1 MTDVW
6 ILDDDKSI
14 RWVFEKALASA
25 NLSYKS
31 FSNTN
36 EAINQFNHEKPSVII
51 SDIRMPGETGLV
63 FLTKVSEKF
72 PEIPI
77 IIMTAYSDLDTAV
90 AAFQKGAFEYI
101 AKPFDIDKSIEVI
114 KKALVKANANKTTAS
129 DDQRFAP
136 EIIGQ
141 SSSMQTVFR
150 MIGKLSKSEDNV
162 LITGETGTG
171 KALVAQSLH
180 NNSQRKDQPFI
191 KINTATIPKGLI
203 EEALFGMETHAST
216 DSKEVIKGM
225 VDGADGGTLF
235 LDEIGDMPMEIQMR
249 LLTILSDGQF
259 YRVAGKKPVAINIRI
274 IAATNQN
281 LNTLVAKQLFRDDL
295 FYRLNAISIM
305 IPPLRERPDDIPLL
319 TQFFL
324 KNSAQSLKMEVKVL
338 SEEVLNYLITLNW
351 SGNVLQLENVCH
363 WLTLMT
369 SGATITI
376 DDLPLDLKD
385 QSNNVAPHGNQEDWR
400 IGLHRNIDLEIKN
413 GNHQVYDTI
422 IQDVEKTLI
431 SSALSHTKNRKIDA
445 AKILG
450 IGRNTITRKIKELG
464 IKND

>member
-114 KKALVKANANKTTAS
+114 KKALVKANANKTTPS

-203 EEALFGMETHAST
+203 EEALFGMETHASP
-216 DSKEVIKGM
+216 DSQEVIKGM
-225 VDGADGGTLF
+225 VDDADGGTLF
-235 LDEIGDMPMEIQMR
+235 LDEIGDMPMEIQIR
-249 LLTILSDGQF
+249 LLTMLSDGQF
-259 YRVAGKKPVAINIRI
+259 FRVGGKKPVAINIRI

-319 TQFFL
+319 TQCFL
-324 KNSAQSLKMEVKVL
+324 KNSAQSLKMEAKVM

-450 IGRNTITRKIKELG
+450 IGRNTITRKIKELD
-464 IKND
+464 IK

>member
-114 KKALVKANANKTTAS
+114 KKALVKANVNNITAS
-129 DDQRFAP
+129 DNQCSAP

-141 SSSMQTVFR
+141 SPSMQTVFR

-162 LITGETGTG
+162 LISGETGTG

-180 NNSQRKDQPFI
+180 NNSQRKDHPFI
-191 KINTATIPKGLI
+191 KINTGAIPKGLI
-203 EEALFGMETHAST
+203 EEALFGIDKSAST
-216 DSKEVIKGM
+216 DSQEVIRGI
-225 VDGADGGTLF
+225 VDEAHGGTLF
-235 LDEIGDMPMEIQMR
+235 LDEIGDIPMEIQLR
-249 LLTILSDGQF
+249 LLRILNDGQF
-259 YRVAGKKPVAINIRI
+259 YRVAGKKPVAINTRI

-281 LNTLVAKQLFRDDL
+281 LSALVAKQLFRGDL

-319 TQFFL
+319 TQSFL
-324 KNSAQSLKMEVKVL
+324 KNSAQTLKMEVKVL

-363 WLTLMT
+363 WVTLMT
-369 SGATITI
+369 SGNTITI

-385 QSNNVAPHGNQEDWR
+385 QSEKNAQYDNQEDWH
-400 IGLHRNIDLEIKN
+400 IGLYRDIGMQIERGSHE
-413 GNHQVYDTI
+413 VYDTI

-431 SSALSHTKNRKIDA
+431 SSALNYTKNRKIDA

-450 IGRNTITRKIKELG
+450 IGRNTITRKIKELD
-464 IKND
+464 IEK

>member
-114 KKALVKANANKTTAS
+114 KKALVKANANKTTPS

-150 MIGKLSKSEDNV
+150 MIGKLSKSEGNV
-162 LITGETGTG
+162 LISGETGTG

-203 EEALFGMETHAST
+203 EEALFGMETHASP
-216 DSKEVIKGM
+216 DSQEVIKGM
-225 VDGADGGTLF
+225 VDDADGGTLF
-235 LDEIGDMPMEIQMR
+235 LDEIGDMPMEIQIR

-259 YRVAGKKPVAINIRI
+259 YRVGGKKPVAINIRI

-319 TQFFL
+319 TQSFL

-464 IKND
+464 IKKE

>member
-203 EEALFGMETHAST
+203 EEALFGMETHASP
-216 DSKEVIKGM
+216 DSQEVIKGM
-225 VDGADGGTLF
+225 VDDADGGTLF
-235 LDEIGDMPMEIQMR
+235 LDEIGDMPMEIQIR

-259 YRVAGKKPVAINIRI
+259 YRVGGKKPVAINIRI

-319 TQFFL
+319 TQCFL
-324 KNSAQSLKMEVKVL
+324 KNSAQSLKMEAKVM

-431 SSALSHTKNRKIDA
+431 SSALSYSKNRKVDA

-464 IKND
+464 IK

>member
-114 KKALVKANANKTTAS
+114 KKALVKANANKTTPS

-150 MIGKLSKSEDNV
+150 IIGKLSKSESNV
-162 LITGETGTG
+162 LISGETGTG

-203 EEALFGMETHAST
+203 EEALFGMETHASP
-216 DSKEVIKGM
+216 DSQEVIKGM
-225 VDGADGGTLF
+225 VDDADGGTLF
-235 LDEIGDMPMEIQMR
+235 LDEIGDMPMEIQIR

-259 YRVAGKKPVAINIRI
+259 YRVGGKKPVAINIRI

-319 TQFFL
+319 TQCFL
-324 KNSAQSLKMEVKVL
+324 KNSAQSLKMETRVL
-338 SEEVLNYLITLNW
+338 SEEALHYLITLNW

-450 IGRNTITRKIKELG
+450 IGRNTITRKIKELD
-464 IKND
+464 IK

>member
-114 KKALVKANANKTTAS
+114 KKALAKANANNKNTA
-129 DDQRFAP
+129 DDQSLAP

-141 SSSMQTVFR
+141 SSSIQEVFR
-150 MIGKLSKSEDNV
+150 MIGKLSKSEDSV
-162 LITGETGTG
+162 LINGENGTG

-180 NNSQRKDQPFI
+180 KNSQRKDQPFI
-191 KINTATIPKGLI
+191 QINTAAIPKELL
-203 EEALFGMETHAST
+203 EETLFGIEGDVS
-216 DSKEVIKGM
+216 
-225 VDGADGGTLF
+225 ADTNATVRGYFEKAHGGTLF
-235 LDEIGDMPMEIQMR
+235 LEEVGDMPMEIQIR
-249 LLTILSDGQF
+249 LLRILSDREF
-259 YRVAGKKPVAINIRI
+259 YRVGGKKPVAINVRI
-274 IAATNQN
+274 IASTKQN
-281 LNTLVAKQLFRDDL
+281 LSALIENKVFRDDL
-295 FYRLNAISIM
+295 YHRINVINIKM
-305 IPPLRERPDDIPLL
+305 PPLRERPDDISLL
-319 TQFFL
+319 AQFFL
-324 KNSAQSLKMEVKVL
+324 KNSAQSLKTEVKIL
-338 SEEVLNYLITLNW
+338 SEAVINYLSTLDW
-351 SGNVLQLENVCH
+351 GGNVLQLENTCQ
-363 WLTLMT
+363 WLTLM
-369 SGATITI
+369 SAGNTITM
-376 DDLPLDLKD
+376 DDLPSDLKD
-385 QSNNVAPHGNQEDWR
+385 QPINNAYQATQEDWT
-400 IGLHRNIDLEIKN
+400 IGLHRSIALEIKN
-413 GNHQVYDTI
+413 GNYQVYDTI
-422 IQDVEKTLI
+422 IHDVEKILVV
-431 SSALSHTKNRKIDA
+431 SALQHTNNRKIDA

-450 IGRNTITRKIKELG
+450 IGRNTITRKIKELV
-464 IKND
+464 IK

>member
-6 ILDDDKSI
+6 VLDDDKSI

-114 KKALVKANANKTTAS
+114 KKALVKANANNTTAS

-203 EEALFGMETHAST
+203 EEALFGMETHASP
-216 DSKEVIKGM
+216 DSQEVIKGM
-225 VDGADGGTLF
+225 VDDADSGTLF
-235 LDEIGDMPMEIQMR
+235 LDEIGDMPMEIQIR

-319 TQFFL
+319 TQCFL

-385 QSNNVAPHGNQEDWR
+385 QSNNIAPHGNQEDWR

-450 IGRNTITRKIKELG
+450 IGRNTITRKIKELD
-464 IKND
+464 IK

>member
-114 KKALVKANANKTTAS
+114 KKALVKANANKTTPS

-150 MIGKLSKSEDNV
+150 MIGKLSKSEGNV

-180 NNSQRKDQPFI
+180 KNSQRKDQPFI

-203 EEALFGMETHAST
+203 EETLFGMETHAST
-216 DSKEVIKGM
+216 NAQGDMKGSI
-225 VDGADGGTLF
+225 DEAHGGTLF
-235 LDEIGDMPMEIQMR
+235 LDEIGDMPMEIQIR

-259 YRVAGKKPVAINIRI
+259 YRVGGKKPVAINIRI

-319 TQFFL
+319 TQLFL
-324 KNSAQSLKMEVKVL
+324 KNSAQSLKMEAKVM
-338 SEEVLNYLITLNW
+338 SEEVLNYLIALNW

-450 IGRNTITRKIKELG
+450 IGRNTITRKIKELD
-464 IKND
+464 IK

>member
-150 MIGKLSKSEDNV
+150 IIGKLSKSEGNV
-162 LITGETGTG
+162 LISGETGTG

-203 EEALFGMETHAST
+203 EEALFGMETHASP
-216 DSKEVIKGM
+216 DSQEVIKGM
-225 VDGADGGTLF
+225 VDDADGGTLF
-235 LDEIGDMPMEIQMR
+235 LDEIGDMPMEIQIR
-249 LLTILSDGQF
+249 LLTMLSDGQF
-259 YRVAGKKPVAINIRI
+259 FRVGGKKPVAINIRI

-319 TQFFL
+319 TQCFL
-324 KNSAQSLKMEVKVL
+324 KNSAQSLKMEAKVM

-450 IGRNTITRKIKELG
+450 IGRNTITRKIKELD
-464 IKND
+464 IK

>member
-1 MTDVW
+1 MTDIW

-180 NNSQRKDQPFI
+180 NNSQRKNQPFI

-216 DSKEVIKGM
+216 DSQEVIKGM
-225 VDGADGGTLF
+225 VDEADGGTLF
-235 LDEIGDMPMEIQMR
+235 LDEIGDMPMEIQIR

-259 YRVAGKKPVAINIRI
+259 YRVGGKKPVAINIRI

-319 TQFFL
+319 TQCFL
-324 KNSAQSLKMEVKVL
+324 KNSAQSLKMEAKVM

-385 QSNNVAPHGNQEDWR
+385 QSNNVAPHGNQQDWR

-450 IGRNTITRKIKELG
+450 IGRNTITRKIKELD
-464 IKND
+464 IK

>member
-114 KKALVKANANKTTAS
+114 KKALVKANANKTTPS
-129 DDQRFAP
+129 DDQHFAP

-150 MIGKLSKSEDNV
+150 MIGKLSKSEGNV
-162 LITGETGTG
+162 LISGETGTG

-203 EEALFGMETHAST
+203 EETLFGMETHAST
-216 DSKEVIKGM
+216 NAQGDMKGSI
-225 VDGADGGTLF
+225 DEAHGGTLF
-235 LDEIGDMPMEIQMR
+235 LDEIGDMPMEIQIR

-259 YRVAGKKPVAINIRI
+259 YRVGGKKPVAINIRI

-295 FYRLNAISIM
+295 FYRLNTISIM

-319 TQFFL
+319 TQCFL
-324 KNSAQSLKMEVKVL
+324 KNSAQSLKMEAKVM
-338 SEEVLNYLITLNW
+338 SEEVLHYLITLNW

-385 QSNNVAPHGNQEDWR
+385 QSNNIAPHGNQEDWR

-422 IQDVEKTLI
+422 IHDVEKTLI
-431 SSALSHTKNRKIDA
+431 NSALSHTKNRKIDA

-450 IGRNTITRKIKELG
+450 IGRNTITRKIKDHN
-464 IKND
+464 IK

>member
-114 KKALVKANANKTTAS
+114 KKALVKANANKTTPS

-150 MIGKLSKSEDNV
+150 MIGKLSKSEGNV

-203 EEALFGMETHAST
+203 EEALFGMETHASP
-216 DSKEVIKGM
+216 DSQEVIKGM
-225 VDGADGGTLF
+225 VDDADGGTLF
-235 LDEIGDMPMEIQMR
+235 LDEIGDMPMEIQIR

-259 YRVAGKKPVAINIRI
+259 YRVGGKKPVAINIRI

-319 TQFFL
+319 TQCFL
-324 KNSAQSLKMEVKVL
+324 KNSAQSLKMEAKVM
-338 SEEVLNYLITLNW
+338 SEEVLNYLIALNW

-450 IGRNTITRKIKELG
+450 IGRNTITRKIKELD
-464 IKND
+464 IK

>member
-6 ILDDDKSI
+6 VLDDDKSI

-114 KKALVKANANKTTAS
+114 KKALAKANANNKNTA
-129 DDQRFAP
+129 DDQSLAP

-141 SSSMQTVFR
+141 SSSIQEVFR
-150 MIGKLSKSEDNV
+150 MIGKLSKSEDSV
-162 LITGETGTG
+162 LINGENGTG

-180 NNSQRKDQPFI
+180 KNSQRKDQPFI
-191 KINTATIPKGLI
+191 QINTAAIPKELL
-203 EEALFGMETHAST
+203 EETLFGIEGDVS
-216 DSKEVIKGM
+216 
-225 VDGADGGTLF
+225 ADTNATVRGYFEKAHGGTLF
-235 LDEIGDMPMEIQMR
+235 LEEVGDMPMEIQIR
-249 LLTILSDGQF
+249 LLRILSDREF
-259 YRVAGKKPVAINIRI
+259 YRVGGKKPVAINVRI
-274 IAATNQN
+274 IASTKQN
-281 LNTLVAKQLFRDDL
+281 LSALIENKVFRDDL
-295 FYRLNAISIM
+295 YHRINVINIKM
-305 IPPLRERPDDIPLL
+305 PPLRERPDDISLL
-319 TQFFL
+319 AQFFL
-324 KNSAQSLKMEVKVL
+324 KNSAQSLKTEVKIL
-338 SEEVLNYLITLNW
+338 SEAVINYLSTLDW
-351 SGNVLQLENVCH
+351 GGNVLQLENTCQ
-363 WLTLMT
+363 WLTLM
-369 SGATITI
+369 SAGNTITM
-376 DDLPLDLKD
+376 DDLPSDLKD
-385 QSNNVAPHGNQEDWR
+385 QPINNAYQATQEDWT
-400 IGLHRNIDLEIKN
+400 IGLHRSIALEIKN
-413 GNHQVYDTI
+413 GNYQVYDTI
-422 IQDVEKTLI
+422 IHDVEKILVV
-431 SSALSHTKNRKIDA
+431 SALQHTNNRKIDA

-450 IGRNTITRKIKELG
+450 IGRNTITRKIKELV
-464 IKND
+464 IK

>member
-203 EEALFGMETHAST
+203 EEALFGMETHASP
-216 DSKEVIKGM
+216 DSQEVIKGM
-225 VDGADGGTLF
+225 VDDADGGTLF
-235 LDEIGDMPMEIQMR
+235 LDEIGDMPMEIQIR
-249 LLTILSDGQF
+249 LLTMLSDGQF
-259 YRVAGKKPVAINIRI
+259 FRVGGKKPVAINIRI

-319 TQFFL
+319 TQCFL
-324 KNSAQSLKMEVKVL
+324 KNSAQSLKMEAKVM
-338 SEEVLNYLITLNW
+338 SEEVLNYLITLHW

-464 IKND
+464 IKKE

>member
-114 KKALVKANANKTTAS
+114 KKALVKANANNTTAS

-235 LDEIGDMPMEIQMR
+235 LDEIGDMPMEIQIR

-295 FYRLNAISIM
+295 FYRLNAISII

-319 TQFFL
+319 TEFFL

-351 SGNVLQLENVCH
+351 RGNVLQLENVCH

-385 QSNNVAPHGNQEDWR
+385 QSNNIAPHGNQEDWR

-431 SSALSHTKNRKIDA
+431 SSALSHTKNRKVDA

-450 IGRNTITRKIKELG
+450 IGRNTITRKIKELD
-464 IKND
+464 IK

>member
-180 NNSQRKDQPFI
+180 NNSQRKNQPFI

-203 EEALFGMETHAST
+203 EEALFGMETHASP
-216 DSKEVIKGM
+216 DSQEVIKGM
-225 VDGADGGTLF
+225 VDDADGGTLF
-235 LDEIGDMPMEIQMR
+235 LDEIGDMPMEIQIR

-259 YRVAGKKPVAINIRI
+259 YRVGGKKPVAINIRI

-319 TQFFL
+319 TQCFL
-324 KNSAQSLKMEVKVL
+324 KNSAQSLKMEAKVM

-400 IGLHRNIDLEIKN
+400 IGLHRNIDLEIKS
-413 GNHQVYDTI
+413 GNHQIYDTI
-422 IQDVEKTLI
+422 IQDVEKMLI

-464 IKND
+464 IKKD

>member
-114 KKALVKANANKTTAS
+114 KKALVKANVNNITAS
-129 DDQRFAP
+129 DNQCSAP

-141 SSSMQTVFR
+141 SPSMQTVFR

-180 NNSQRKDQPFI
+180 NNSQRKDHPFI
-191 KINTATIPKGLI
+191 KINTGAIPKGLI
-203 EEALFGMETHAST
+203 EEALFGIDKSAST
-216 DSKEVIKGM
+216 DSQEVIRGI
-225 VDGADGGTLF
+225 VDEAHGGTLF
-235 LDEIGDMPMEIQMR
+235 LDEIGDIPMEIQIR
-249 LLTILSDGQF
+249 LLRILNDGQF
-259 YRVAGKKPVAINIRI
+259 YRVAGKKPVAINTRI

-281 LNTLVAKQLFRDDL
+281 LSALVAKQLFRGDL

-324 KNSAQSLKMEVKVL
+324 KNSAQSLKMEAKMMTD
-338 SEEVLNYLITLNW
+338 EVLNYLIGLNW

-385 QSNNVAPHGNQEDWR
+385 PSNNVVPHGNQEDWS
-400 IGLHRNIDLEIKN
+400 IGLHRNIVLEIKN

-422 IQDVEKTLI
+422 IHDVEKTLI
-431 SSALSHTKNRKIDA
+431 SSALSHTKNRKVDA

-450 IGRNTITRKIKELG
+450 IGRNTITRKIKELN
-464 IKND
+464 INK

>member
-180 NNSQRKDQPFI
+180 NNSQRKNQPFI

-203 EEALFGMETHAST
+203 EETLFGMETHAST
-216 DSKEVIKGM
+216 DSQEVIKGM
-225 VDGADGGTLF
+225 VDDADGGTLF
-235 LDEIGDMPMEIQMR
+235 LDEIGDMPMEIQIR

-259 YRVAGKKPVAINIRI
+259 YRVGGKKPVAINIRI

-319 TQFFL
+319 TQCFL
-324 KNSAQSLKMEVKVL
+324 KNSAQSLKMEAKVM

-450 IGRNTITRKIKELG
+450 IGRNTITRKIKELD
-464 IKND
+464 IK

>member
-235 LDEIGDMPMEIQMR
+235 LDEIGDMPMEIQIR

-259 YRVAGKKPVAINIRI
+259 YRVGGKKPVAINIRI

-281 LNTLVAKQLFRDDL
+281 LGALVAKQLFRDDL

-319 TQFFL
+319 TQCFL

-431 SSALSHTKNRKIDA
+431 SSALSHTKNRKVDA

-450 IGRNTITRKIKELG
+450 IGRNTITRKIKDLG
-464 IKND
+464 IK

>member
-25 NLSYKS
+25 NLSFKS

-90 AAFQKGAFEYI
+90 SAFQKGAFEYI

-114 KKALVKANANKTTAS
+114 KKALVKANVNNITAS
-129 DDQRFAP
+129 DIQCLAP

-162 LITGETGTG
+162 LISGETGTG

-191 KINTATIPKGLI
+191 KVNTGAIPKGLI
-203 EEALFGMETHAST
+203 EEALFGMEKPAYS
-216 DSKEVIKGM
+216 DSQEVIKGI
-225 VDGADGGTLF
+225 VDQAHGGTLF
-235 LDEIGDMPMEIQMR
+235 FDEISDIPMEIQIR
-249 LLTILSDGQF
+249 LLRILSDGQF
-259 YRVAGKKPVAINIRI
+259 YRVAGKNPVTINIRI
-274 IAATNQN
+274 IASTNQN

-295 FYRLNAISIM
+295 FHRLNAINIM
-305 IPPLRERPDDIPLL
+305 IPPLRDRPDDIPPL
-319 TQFFL
+319 TQVFL
-324 KNSAQSLKMEVKVL
+324 RNSAQSLKIEAKVL
-338 SEEVLNYLITLNW
+338 SEEALNYLITLNW
-351 SGNVLQLENVCH
+351 NGNVLQLENVCH

-369 SGATITI
+369 SGSTITI
-376 DDLPLDLKD
+376 DDLPLELKD
-385 QSNNVAPHGNQEDWR
+385 QSNNHTQHSNQEDWH
-400 IGLHRNIDLEIKN
+400 IGLYRNIGMEIDN
-413 GNHQVYDTI
+413 GSREVYGTI

-431 SSALSHTKNRKIDA
+431 TSALNHTKNRKIDA

-450 IGRNTITRKIKELG
+450 IGRNTITRKIKELS
-464 IKND
+464 IK

>member
-150 MIGKLSKSEDNV
+150 MIGKLSKSEDNL

-203 EEALFGMETHAST
+203 EETLFGMETHAST
-216 DSKEVIKGM
+216 DTQGDMKGSI
-225 VDGADGGTLF
+225 DEAHGGTLF
-235 LDEIGDMPMEIQMR
+235 LDEIGDMPMEIQIR

-259 YRVAGKKPVAINIRI
+259 YRVGGKKPVAINIRI

-319 TQFFL
+319 TQCFL
-324 KNSAQSLKMEVKVL
+324 KNSAQSLKMEAKVM

-385 QSNNVAPHGNQEDWR
+385 QSNNIAPHGNQEHWR

-464 IKND
+464 IKKD

>member
-6 ILDDDKSI
+6 VLDDDKSI

-114 KKALVKANANKTTAS
+114 KKALAKANANNKNTA
-129 DDQRFAP
+129 DDQSLAP

-141 SSSMQTVFR
+141 SSSIQEVFR
-150 MIGKLSKSEDNV
+150 MIGKLSKSEDSV
-162 LITGETGTG
+162 LINGENGTG

-180 NNSQRKDQPFI
+180 KNSQRKDQPFI
-191 KINTATIPKGLI
+191 QINTAAIPKELL
-203 EEALFGMETHAST
+203 EETLFGIEGDVS
-216 DSKEVIKGM
+216 
-225 VDGADGGTLF
+225 ADTNATVRGYFEKAHGGTLF
-235 LDEIGDMPMEIQMR
+235 LEEVGDMPMEIQIR
-249 LLTILSDGQF
+249 LLRILSDREF
-259 YRVAGKKPVAINIRI
+259 YRVGGKKPVAINVRI
-274 IAATNQN
+274 IASTKQN
-281 LNTLVAKQLFRDDL
+281 LSALIENKVFRDDL
-295 FYRLNAISIM
+295 YHRINVINIKM
-305 IPPLRERPDDIPLL
+305 PPLRERPDDISLL
-319 TQFFL
+319 AQFFL
-324 KNSAQSLKMEVKVL
+324 KNSAQSLKTEVKIL
-338 SEEVLNYLITLNW
+338 SEAVINYLSTLDW
-351 SGNVLQLENVCH
+351 GGNVLQLENTCQ
-363 WLTLMT
+363 WLTLM
-369 SGATITI
+369 SAGNIITM
-376 DDLPLDLKD
+376 DDLPSDLKD
-385 QSNNVAPHGNQEDWR
+385 QPINNAYQATQEDWT
-400 IGLHRNIDLEIKN
+400 IGLHRSIALEIKN
-413 GNHQVYDTI
+413 GNYQVYDTI
-422 IQDVEKTLI
+422 IHDVEKILVV
-431 SSALSHTKNRKIDA
+431 SALQHTNNRKIDA

-450 IGRNTITRKIKELG
+450 IGRNTITRKIKELV
-464 IKND
+464 IK

>member
-114 KKALVKANANKTTAS
+114 KKALVKANANKTTPS

-216 DSKEVIKGM
+216 DSQEVIKGM
-225 VDGADGGTLF
+225 LDGADGGTLF
-235 LDEIGDMPMEIQMR
+235 LDEIGDMPMEIQIR

-281 LNTLVAKQLFRDDL
+281 LGALVAKQLFRDDL
-295 FYRLNAISIM
+295 FHQLNAISIM

-319 TQFFL
+319 TQCFL
-324 KNSAQSLKMEVKVL
+324 KNSAQSLKMEAKVM

-464 IKND
+464 IKKD

>member
-114 KKALVKANANKTTAS
+114 KKALVKANANKTTPS

-225 VDGADGGTLF
+225 LDGADGGTLF
-235 LDEIGDMPMEIQMR
+235 LDEIGDMPMEIQIR

-295 FYRLNAISIM
+295 YYRLNAISII

-351 SGNVLQLENVCH
+351 RGNVLQLENVCH

-385 QSNNVAPHGNQEDWR
+385 QSNNIAPHGNQEDWR

-450 IGRNTITRKIKELG
+450 IGRNTITRKIKELD
-464 IKND
+464 IK

>member
-1 MTDVW
+1 M
-6 ILDDDKSI
+6 L
-14 RWVFEKALASA
+14 
-25 NLSYKS
+25 
-31 FSNTN
+31 
-36 EAINQFNHEKPSVII
+36 
-51 SDIRMPGETGLV
+51 
-63 FLTKVSEKF
+63 
-72 PEIPI
+72 
-77 IIMTAYSDLDTAV
+77 
-90 AAFQKGAFEYI
+90 
-101 AKPFDIDKSIEVI
+101 
-114 KKALVKANANKTTAS
+114 
-129 DDQRFAP
+129 
-136 EIIGQ
+136 
-141 SSSMQTVFR
+141 
-150 MIGKLSKSEDNV
+150 
-162 LITGETGTG
+162 
-171 KALVAQSLH
+171 
-180 NNSQRKDQPFI
+180 
-191 KINTATIPKGLI
+191 
-203 EEALFGMETHAST
+203 
-216 DSKEVIKGM
+216 
-225 VDGADGGTLF
+225 DGADGGTLF
-235 LDEIGDMPMEIQMR
+235 LDEIGDMPMEIQIR

-295 FYRLNAISIM
+295 YYRLNAISII

-351 SGNVLQLENVCH
+351 RGNVLQLENVCH

-385 QSNNVAPHGNQEDWR
+385 QSNNIAPHGNQEDWR

-450 IGRNTITRKIKELG
+450 IGRNTITRKIKELR
-464 IKND
+464 IKKE

>member
-114 KKALVKANANKTTAS
+114 KKALVKANANKTTPS

-203 EEALFGMETHAST
+203 EEALFGMETHASH
-216 DSKEVIKGM
+216 GYQ
-225 VDGADGGTLF
+225 
-235 LDEIGDMPMEIQMR
+235 GDMK
-249 LLTILSDGQF
+249 G
-259 YRVAGKKPVAINIRI
+259 
-274 IAATNQN
+274 
-281 LNTLVAKQLFRDDL
+281 
-295 FYRLNAISIM
+295 
-305 IPPLRERPDDIPLL
+305 
-319 TQFFL
+319 
-324 KNSAQSLKMEVKVL
+324 
-338 SEEVLNYLITLNW
+338 
-351 SGNVLQLENVCH
+351 VC
-363 WLTLMT
+363 
-369 SGATITI
+369 G
-376 DDLPLDLKD
+376 
-385 QSNNVAPHGNQEDWR
+385 
-400 IGLHRNIDLEIKN
+400 
-413 GNHQVYDTI
+413 
-422 IQDVEKTLI
+422 
-431 SSALSHTKNRKIDA
+431 
-445 AKILG
+445 
-450 IGRNTITRKIKELG
+450 
-464 IKND
+464 

>member
-14 RWVFEKALASA
+14 RWVFEKALDSA
-25 NLSYKS
+25 NLSYKT
-31 FSNTN
+31 FANTN

-114 KKALVKANANKTTAS
+114 KKALVKANVNNITAS
-129 DDQRFAP
+129 DIQCLAP

-162 LITGETGTG
+162 LISGETGTG

-180 NNSQRKDQPFI
+180 HNSQRKDQPFI
-191 KINTATIPKGLI
+191 KVNAGAIPKGLI
-203 EEALFGMETHAST
+203 EEALFGMEKPAYS
-216 DSKEVIKGM
+216 DSQEVIKGI
-225 VDGADGGTLF
+225 VDQAHGGTLF
-235 LDEIGDMPMEIQMR
+235 LDEIGDIPMEIQIR
-249 LLTILSDGQF
+249 LLRILSDGQF
-259 YRVAGKKPVAINIRI
+259 YRVAGKNPVTINIRI
-274 IAATNQN
+274 IASTNQN
-281 LNTLVAKQLFRDDL
+281 LNTLVDKQLFRDDL
-295 FYRLNAISIM
+295 FHRLNAINIM
-305 IPPLRERPDDIPLL
+305 IPPLRDRPDDIPLL
-319 TQFFL
+319 TQVFL
-324 KNSAQSLKMEVKVL
+324 RNSAQSLKTEAKVL
-338 SEEVLNYLITLNW
+338 TEEALNYLIALNW
-351 SGNVLQLENVCH
+351 SGNVLQLENVCR

-369 SGATITI
+369 TGSTITI
-376 DDLPLDLKD
+376 DDLPLELKD
-385 QSNNVAPHGNQEDWR
+385 QSNSLSQYSNQEDWH
-400 IGLHRNIDLEIKN
+400 IGLHRNIGMEIEK
-413 GNHQVYDTI
+413 GSREVYGTI

-431 SSALSHTKNRKIDA
+431 TSALNHTKNRKIDA

-450 IGRNTITRKIKELG
+450 IGRNTITRKIKELS
-464 IKND
+464 IK

>member
-114 KKALVKANANKTTAS
+114 KKALVKANANKTTPS

-150 MIGKLSKSEDNV
+150 IIGKLSKSEGNV
-162 LITGETGTG
+162 LISGETGTG

-216 DSKEVIKGM
+216 DSQEVIKGM
-225 VDGADGGTLF
+225 VDDADGGTLF
-235 LDEIGDMPMEIQMR
+235 LDEIGDMPMEIQIR
-249 LLTILSDGQF
+249 LLTMLSDGQF
-259 YRVAGKKPVAINIRI
+259 FRVGGKKPVAINIRI

-319 TQFFL
+319 TQCFL
-324 KNSAQSLKMEVKVL
+324 KNSAQSLKMEAKVM
-338 SEEVLNYLITLNW
+338 SEEVLNYLIALNW

-422 IQDVEKTLI
+422 IHDVEKTLI
-431 SSALSHTKNRKIDA
+431 SCALSHTKNRKIDA

-450 IGRNTITRKIKELG
+450 IGRNTITRKIKDLD
-464 IKND
+464 INN

>member
-114 KKALVKANANKTTAS
+114 KKALVKANANKTTPS

-216 DSKEVIKGM
+216 DSQEVIKGM
-225 VDGADGGTLF
+225 LDGADGGTLF
-235 LDEIGDMPMEIQMR
+235 LDEIGDMPMEIQIR

-281 LNTLVAKQLFRDDL
+281 LGALVAKQLFRDDL
-295 FYRLNAISIM
+295 FHQLNAISIM

-319 TQFFL
+319 TQCFL
-324 KNSAQSLKMEVKVL
+324 KNSAQSLKMEAKVM

-431 SSALSHTKNRKIDA
+431 SSALSHSKNRKVDA

-464 IKND
+464 IK

>member
-114 KKALVKANANKTTAS
+114 KKALVKANANKTTPS

-225 VDGADGGTLF
+225 LDGADGGTLF
-235 LDEIGDMPMEIQMR
+235 LDEIGDMPMEIQIR

-259 YRVAGKKPVAINIRI
+259 YRVGGKKPVAINIRI

-319 TQFFL
+319 TQCFL
-324 KNSAQSLKMEVKVL
+324 KNSAQSLKMEAKVM
-338 SEEVLNYLITLNW
+338 SEEVLNYLIALNW

-464 IKND
+464 IKKD

>member
-114 KKALVKANANKTTAS
+114 KKALVKANANKTAAS

-150 MIGKLSKSEDNV
+150 MIGKLGKSEDNV

-216 DSKEVIKGM
+216 NAQGDMKGSI
-225 VDGADGGTLF
+225 DEAHGGTLF
-235 LDEIGDMPMEIQMR
+235 LDEIGDMPMEIQIR
-249 LLTILSDGQF
+249 LLTMLSDRQF
-259 YRVAGKKPVAINIRI
+259 FRVGGKKPVAINIRI

-319 TQFFL
+319 TQCFL
-324 KNSAQSLKMEVKVL
+324 KNSAQSLKMEAKVM
-338 SEEVLNYLITLNW
+338 SEEVLNYLIALNW

-385 QSNNVAPHGNQEDWR
+385 QSNNIAPHGNQEDWR

-450 IGRNTITRKIKELG
+450 IGRNTITRKIKELD
-464 IKND
+464 IK

>member
-114 KKALVKANANKTTAS
+114 KKALVKANANKTTPS

-150 MIGKLSKSEDNV
+150 MIGKLSKSEGNV
-162 LITGETGTG
+162 LISGETGTG

-203 EEALFGMETHAST
+203 EEALFGMETHASP
-216 DSKEVIKGM
+216 DSQEVIKGM
-225 VDGADGGTLF
+225 VDDADGGTLF
-235 LDEIGDMPMEIQMR
+235 LDEIGDMPMEIQIR

-259 YRVAGKKPVAINIRI
+259 YRVGGKKPVAINIRI

-319 TQFFL
+319 TQCFL
-324 KNSAQSLKMEVKVL
+324 KNSAQSLKMEAKVM

-400 IGLHRNIDLEIKN
+400 IGLHRNIDLEIKS

-464 IKND
+464 IKKE

>member
-14 RWVFEKALASA
+14 RWVFEKALDSA

-31 FSNTN
+31 FANTN

-114 KKALVKANANKTTAS
+114 KKALVKANANKTTPS
-129 DDQRFAP
+129 DDQHFAP

-150 MIGKLSKSEDNV
+150 MIGKLSKSEGNV
-162 LITGETGTG
+162 LISGETGTG

-203 EEALFGMETHAST
+203 EETLFGMETHAST
-216 DSKEVIKGM
+216 NAQGDMKGSI
-225 VDGADGGTLF
+225 DEAHGGTLF
-235 LDEIGDMPMEIQMR
+235 LDEIGDMPMEIQIR

-259 YRVAGKKPVAINIRI
+259 YRVGGKKPVAINIRI

-324 KNSAQSLKMEVKVL
+324 KNSAQSLKMEAKMMTD
-338 SEEVLNYLITLNW
+338 EVLNYLIGLNW

-385 QSNNVAPHGNQEDWR
+385 QSNNIAPHGNQEDWR

-422 IQDVEKTLI
+422 IHDVEKTLI

-450 IGRNTITRKIKELG
+450 IGRNTITRKIKDHN
-464 IKND
+464 IK

>member
-216 DSKEVIKGM
+216 DSQEVIKGM
-225 VDGADGGTLF
+225 VDDADGGTLF
-235 LDEIGDMPMEIQMR
+235 LDEIGDMPMEIQIR

-259 YRVAGKKPVAINIRI
+259 YRVGGKKPVAINIRI

-281 LNTLVAKQLFRDDL
+281 LNALVAKQLFRDDL

-319 TQFFL
+319 TQCFL

-450 IGRNTITRKIKELG
+450 IGRNTITRKIKELD
-464 IKND
+464 IK

>member
-114 KKALVKANANKTTAS
+114 KKALVKANANKTTPS

-235 LDEIGDMPMEIQMR
+235 LDEIGDMPMEIQIR

-259 YRVAGKKPVAINIRI
+259 YRVGGKKPVAINIRI

-281 LNTLVAKQLFRDDL
+281 LGALVAKQLFRDDL
-295 FYRLNAISIM
+295 FYRLNAISII

-319 TQFFL
+319 TEFFL

-385 QSNNVAPHGNQEDWR
+385 QSNNIAPHGNQEDWR

-450 IGRNTITRKIKELG
+450 IGRNTITRKIKELD
-464 IKND
+464 IR

>member
-216 DSKEVIKGM
+216 DSQEVIKGM
-225 VDGADGGTLF
+225 VDDADGGTLF
-235 LDEIGDMPMEIQMR
+235 LDEIGDMPMEIQIR
-249 LLTILSDGQF
+249 LLRILYDGQF
-259 YRVAGKKPVAINIRI
+259 YRVGGKKPVAINIRI

-319 TQFFL
+319 TQCFL
-324 KNSAQSLKMEVKVL
+324 KNSAQSLKMEAKVM

-464 IKND
+464 IKKD

>member
-114 KKALVKANANKTTAS
+114 KKALVKANANKTTPS

-203 EEALFGMETHAST
+203 EEALFGMETHASP
-216 DSKEVIKGM
+216 DSQEVIKGM
-225 VDGADGGTLF
+225 VDDADGGTLF
-235 LDEIGDMPMEIQMR
+235 LDEIGDMPMEIQIR

-319 TQFFL
+319 TQCFL
-324 KNSAQSLKMEVKVL
+324 KNSAQSLKMEAKVM

-450 IGRNTITRKIKELG
+450 IGRNTITRKIKELD
-464 IKND
+464 IK